1 MAVAI
6 KPRKLRGPWADG
18 YALDVHTTESVLVG
32 HDAYGRAVFDTTRS
46 PLGELLYRLKY
57 RGDPDAVQE
66 IADTVAAYLRSWRPS
81 VEALVP
87 VPPSN
92 VARKRQPVLEI
103 AKAVCASAGIPLCD
117 TCITKTKSTPQLK
130 NVYDLKRRIELLKG
144 AFLVDRDRTNGRR
157 LLLFDDLYRSGAT
170 ASAITRLLQTEGAA
184 SAVYLLTLTWTRRT
198 V

>member
-1 MAVAI
+1 MGVPI
-6 KPRKLRGPWADG
+6 RPRKLRGPWVDG
-18 YALDVHTTESVLVG
+18 YALDVHTTASVLVG

-66 IADTVAAYLRSWRPS
+66 IADTVIAYLQSWRPS

-92 VARKRQPVLEI
+92 IARKRQPVLEI

-130 NVYDLKRRIELLKG
+130 NVFDLKRRTELLKG
-144 AFLVDRDRTNGRR
+144 AFLVDRDRANGRR

-170 ASAITRLLQTEGAA
+170 ASAITRLLQTEGTA